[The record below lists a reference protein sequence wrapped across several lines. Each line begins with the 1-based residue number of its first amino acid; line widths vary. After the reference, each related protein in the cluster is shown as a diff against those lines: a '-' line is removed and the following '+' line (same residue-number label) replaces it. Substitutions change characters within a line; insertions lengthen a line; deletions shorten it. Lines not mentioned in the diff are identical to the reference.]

1 MIIHLYNLFTQ
12 TDNEINGFKKD
23 KHMSLQDFPLD
34 LAYLGAS
41 FSLLFYRLFPS
52 SSIDPV
58 ANIYFFFL
66 IKQLSPP
73 CSSWLGIGIIQRFFL
88 RKHK

>member
-23 KHMSLQDFPLD
+23 KNMSLQDFPLV

-41 FSLLFYRLFPS
+41 FSLLFYHLFP
-52 SSIDPV
+52 
-58 ANIYFFFL
+58 
-66 IKQLSPP
+66 
-73 CSSWLGIGIIQRFFL
+73 
-88 RKHK
+88 

>member
-58 ANIYFFFL
+58 ANIYFFFNWATF
-66 IKQLSPP
+66 SP
-73 CSSWLGIGIIQRFFL
+73 LFFL
-88 RKHK
+88 TWDWYYSALFLKEA